1 MPQAVVDVQNNGF
14 FSPSEEICAF
24 MGRTAEELADLKGWA
39 KGFSR
44 LAEQINNND
53 RSPRFVDM
61 IKNGKPFHLGVF
73 PLDFINLEKTLLS
86 VFLFDAE
93 SEMKR
98 KAANESISQGAAV
111 LAGYS
116 RNMLILSG
124 DGLVLAASDDLLKF
138 WKFNPADI
146 IGKPFIFMLA
156 SSDKLEVQKKLL
168 SSAYF
173 SEEILCLRGNGS
185 QFKAAL
191 TAERRVIRRKQYIT
205 VKISGEELQEEESA
219 VLERYSLLNFI
230 PAMAA
235 IGDAVNLF
243 YANKAFLDFFGCAN
257 LGDFFNRYE
266 RLERLFIPRKGY
278 IHSKSGDWL
287 SQAEYYLKNNS
298 TVKVL
303 LFSPLENEYR
313 TFSFIFK
320 QIPNTGRFIFVF
332 MDITDIDSRHFVLQD
347 VNQALEQVVEKK
359 SIEKQQAAML
369 LKKQEELLVQQS
381 KLATMGNMVN
391 IITHQWKQPLSTMR
405 ILSYNLL
412 EDHKDGLINRDKLDK
427 YVKETTAQIEYMAET
442 IDDFRNFFKPSK
454 KLAGFEPAEPVKSV
468 LRLLKPMLASS
479 GIKLVFSEGENIPQ
493 ALGLPN
499 ELKQVLM
506 GLVINSVEALTDRR
520 RQKTVQGE
528 ISIDI
533 SADDI
538 DIYINVEDNGGGI
551 EPEMMAKIF
560 EPNVTTKSD
569 KGTGVGLYI
578 SKVAMANMNGQI
590 SVHNGEKGAVFTLTL
605 KRVKNKL

>member
-1 MPQAVVDVQNNGF
+1 
-14 FSPSEEICAF
+14 
-24 MGRTAEELADLKGWA
+24 
-39 KGFSR
+39 
-44 LAEQINNND
+44 
-53 RSPRFVDM
+53 
-61 IKNGKPFHLGVF
+61 
-73 PLDFINLEKTLLS
+73 
-86 VFLFDAE
+86 
-93 SEMKR
+93 
-98 KAANESISQGAAV
+98 
-111 LAGYS
+111 
-116 RNMLILSG
+116 
-124 DGLVLAASDDLLKF
+124 
-138 WKFNPADI
+138 
-146 IGKPFIFMLA
+146 
-156 SSDKLEVQKKLL
+156 
-168 SSAYF
+168 
-173 SEEILCLRGNGS
+173 
-185 QFKAAL
+185 
-191 TAERRVIRRKQYIT
+191 
-205 VKISGEELQEEESA
+205 
-219 VLERYSLLNFI
+219 
-230 PAMAA
+230 
-235 IGDAVNLF
+235 
-243 YANKAFLDFFGCAN
+243 LDFFGCAN

-278 IHSKSGDWL
+278 LHSKSGDWL
-287 SQAEYYLKNNS
+287 SQAEYYIKNNS

-303 LFSPLENEYR
+303 LFSPIENEYR

-332 MDITDIDSRHFVLQD
+332 IDITDIDSRHFVLQD
-347 VNQALEQVVEKK
+347 VNQALEQEVEKK

-479 GIKLVFSEGENIPQ
+479 GIKLDFSEGENIPQ

-520 RQKTVQGE
+520 RQKTAQGE

-533 SADDI
+533 SADDT

-551 EPEMMAKIF
+551 EPEIMAKIF

-590 SVHNGEKGAVFTLTL
+590 AVHNGESGAVFTLTL
-605 KRVKNKL
+605 KRL